1 MANGDR
7 EPIGK
12 SFGWY
17 AWYKVDR
24 TVAVLGIV
32 GIALYA
38 IFSNQMSEQAGQI
51 CSLAI
56 GALATYI
63 GGRSAQ

>member
-1 MANGDR
+1 MADVND

-17 AWYKVDR
+17 AWYKIDR
-24 TVAVLGIV
+24 TMAILGIV
-32 GIALYA
+32 SIALYA
-38 IFSNQMSEQAGQI
+38 VFAQNLTEQAGQI

-56 GALATYI
+56 GALATYV
-63 GGRSAQ
+63 GSRSSK